1 MADYRVTAGTDRLI
15 GDDEDDV
22 FNVVGSYM
30 RTLSA
35 ADVLSGGGGSD
46 VLTFSGITSGLQL
59 GSDRL
64 VGLSSVEEID
74 VTGVSGGLN
83 IVLDAATIRQ
93 ADGDRLTVTFG
104 TSPLALGIVSKDPGD
119 AVVLSGSGQVT
130 LRNFDDQTVRI
141 ADGLNGRVAGGDRN
155 DTILGGNGN
164 DTLAGAKGAD
174 VLNGGAGNDVLDG
187 GAGVDVIITGSGRDV
202 VTGGTEADL
211 FQVGSGSTTITD
223 FAVDFHLERIDLR
236 GVAAATDFSKLTVA
250 DTAGG
255 AQITV
260 ADTTILLK
268 GIAASAV
275 SAGNFIFSGTSDPN
289 VILVD
294 AGTSEAIIQRI
305 VDEAPPGSTIKLAA
319 GTYTFDQTLTINRS
333 DITFEGAGS
342 GKTVI
347 RSAITDANASSVLEV
362 RGGLSLDKAADLAT
376 TAVKGSNTLQLTS
389 TAGLKVGD
397 VVRIAQNNDDAFFA
411 ATGNTGVEAEL
422 GPDVYTDRKALRE
435 SLSKI
440 VAIDGNTV
448 TVAEPL
454 PYTFEAGKGWV
465 GQFEALQNVT
475 VGGFRIET
483 GFTSADPNAFVNTKP
498 AWEGTATVVFK
509 SMTGGKVYDIEA
521 YNNASKAFVFNRVY
535 GLTADHLV
543 AVGAHNKGGDGN
555 GYGFSLE
562 EAFANTFTH
571 LTDKDMRHGVLFSS
585 WSAEHHNHIQIDST
599 NRDINFHG
607 SPDSDNTIIVERAE
621 ASYGGGGSSWP
632 IVGPGSFPVHPLSTI
647 ADNDIR
653 FHYLRSTDHGET
665 IRATDDNADID
676 AAGGDDVIA
685 GGKGADRLS
694 GGEGNDTIRDTGTGS
709 DTINGGTGDDTI
721 EAGRGSDVIT
731 GGEGNDTIRD
741 GGGNDRINGGADRD
755 VIRGGAGDDT
765 LSGDDGA
772 DILDGEAGTD
782 TLTGGT
788 GSDILKLGAGDT
800 GTGGTDSD
808 TFVVTGNAT
817 ITDFAVADPLEKI
830 DLRGIAGATSF
841 SALKRTQIGTD
852 AQVVVGGV
860 TILLKNV
867 EAAALNADDFVF
879 VGTTKATY
887 AELQT
892 RMSDAS
898 LTDTIKSVVGTA
910 GDDLFGGS
918 GVSFVKEGTVFGGAG
933 TDTLRLASDKF
944 TLDDAA
950 LSRLSSVEIIDVSQ
964 SLGGA
969 VFLVGARGVGQADGD
984 VLTLYGG
991 NRALSLDTSAVGG
1004 AGKVVVE
1011 TFGTVSLARDVN
1023 NVVTVSSLVDGTVIG
1038 NTGRDAITGGAR
1050 SDTLTGGVGDDVLDG
1065 GAGNDIVD
1073 GGLGDDVLKGGSGRD
1088 RITGGEGDDTFLI
1101 EGGAT
1106 VTGGI
1111 GSDTFVIYGSTTITD
1126 FAAAD
1131 RMEKIDLRP
1140 IKSATSFAALKLL
1153 QSGADTRVQVAG
1165 REIVLKNVAPSQ
1177 LTADNFIFYGSTEQT
1192 LASQHSRAPVG
1203 LLSSGADKLTGTA
1216 GNDLFE
1222 GQTSQ
1227 FITADTIVGGAGT
1240 DTLNLASNG
1249 FGLTD
1254 ALLSRLSSVEIIDVS
1269 QSLGGAVFLVGAR
1282 GVGQADGDVL
1292 TLRGGN
1298 RALSLDTSAVGG
1310 AGKVVVETFGTVS
1323 LARDVNNAVTVSSLV
1338 DGTVIGNTGRDA
1350 ITGGARS
1357 DALTGGAGD
1366 DVLDGAGGNDI
1377 LDAGL
1382 GDDVLKGGTGRDTL
1396 LAGAGN
1402 DTLWLEGGDTAS
1414 GGTGSDTFVIYG
1426 GATITDFAVADRM
1439 EKIDLRP
1446 IKSAT
1451 SFAALKLLQSG
1462 ADTRVQVAGREI
1474 VLKNVAPSQLTADNF
1489 IFYGS
1494 TEQTLASQHS
1504 RAPVGLLSSGA
1515 DKLTGTAGNDLFEG
1529 QTSQFITADTI
1540 VGGAGTDTLNLASN
1554 GFGLTDAL
1562 LSRLS
1567 SVEIIDVSQSLGGAV
1582 FLVGARG
1589 VGQADGDVLTLRGG
1603 NRALS
1608 LDTSAV
1614 GGAGKVVVETFGT
1627 VSLARDVNNV
1637 VTVSNLVDGTV
1648 IGNTGRDAIT
1658 GGARGDALTGGAGD
1672 DVLDGA
1678 GGNDI
1683 LDAGLG
1689 DDVLKGGTGR
1699 DTLLAGA
1706 GNDTLWLEGGD
1717 TASGGTGSDT
1727 FVIYGGATITDFAV
1741 ADRME
1746 KIDLRPIKSATSFAA
1761 LKLLQSGADTRVQV
1775 AGREI
1780 VLKNVAPS
1788 QLTADNFIFYG
1799 STEQALAS
1807 QHSRAPVGLLSSR
1820 ADKLTGTA
1828 GNDLFEGQTSQFTT
1842 ADTILGGAGTDTL
1855 SFVAGSVSLTEST
1868 LARLTSVEIIDVS
1881 QSSAS
1886 IASFQI
1892 GAKAVGQADG
1902 DVLTLLGG
1910 TKNFVLDTSAVG
1922 SAGKVVVETFGTVAL
1937 RRDAGN
1943 AVTVSDKVD
1952 GKVVGG
1958 DLRDTI
1964 FGGARADTLSG
1975 GKGADLLSGGLG
1987 HDVLAGGAGADT
1999 FVFATRP
2006 GSTKIDHIT
2015 DFVAEDT
2022 IQLAKSV
2029 FATLATGQ
2037 LAGSAFK
2044 DLGVT
2049 GAKLDADDRIVY
2061 NHDTGVLAYDADGSG
2076 KVAAVTIAVL
2086 DNKPLLTH
2094 ADILVA

>member
-1 MADYRVTAGTDRLI
+1 
-15 GDDEDDV
+15 
-22 FNVVGSYM
+22 M

-64 VGLSSVEEID
+64 AGLSSVEEID
-74 VTGVSGGLN
+74 IKGVSGTLN
-83 IVLDAATIRQ
+83 IVLDATTIRQ
-93 ADGDRLTVTFG
+93 ADGGRLTVTFG
-104 TSPLALGIVSKDPGD
+104 ANPLAFGVISKDPGD
-119 AVVLSGSGQVT
+119 AVILSGSGQVT
-130 LRNFDDQTVRI
+130 LQNFNSNQTVQL
-141 ADGLNGRVAGGDRN
+141 ADGVNGRVMGSNFD
-155 DTILGGNGN
+155 DTILGGDGN
-164 DTLAGAKGAD
+164 DTLVGGKGND
-174 VLNGGAGNDVLDG
+174 VLNGGAGSDTIDG
-187 GAGVDVIITGSGRDV
+187 GIGNDLIITGSGRDV

-236 GVAAATDFSKLTVA
+236 GVVAATDFSKLAVA
-250 DTAGG
+250 DTAAG

-260 ADTTILLK
+260 ADTTILLR
-268 GIAASAV
+268 GVEASDL
-275 SAGNFIFSGTSDPN
+275 SAGNFIFSGTADPN

-305 VDEAPPGSTIKLAA
+305 VNEAPPGSTIKLAA
-319 GTYTFDQTLTINRS
+319 GTYTFDKTLTINRS

-342 GKTVI
+342 DKTVI
-347 RSAITDANASSVLEV
+347 RSVITDANPVPVLMVSGELTV
-362 RGGLSLDKAADLAT
+362 DKAADLAT
-376 TAVKGSNTLQLTS
+376 TAVKGSNTLQLSS

-411 ATGNTGVEAEL
+411 ATGNTGVQVA
-422 GPDVYTDRKALRE
+422 GSIVYSDRWALRE

-465 GQFEALQNVT
+465 GQFEALRNVT
-475 VGGFRIET
+475 VGGFRVDS
-483 GFTSADPNAFVNTKP
+483 GFTGADPNAFVNKNP
-498 AWEGTATVVFK
+498 AWDGAGHIYFK
-509 SMTGGKVYDIEA
+509 SMVGGKVYDIEA
-521 YNNASKAFVFNRVY
+521 YNNASKAFIFSRIY

-543 AVGAHNKGGDGN
+543 AVSAQNKGADGN
-555 GYGFSLE
+555 GYGFTLE

-571 LTDKDMRHGVLFSS
+571 LSDRDMRHSVLFSS
-585 WSAEHHNHIQIDST
+585 WNAEHYNHIQVDST

-607 SPDSDNTIIVERAE
+607 SPDSSNTIIVDRAV
-621 ASYGGGGSSWP
+621 ASYGGGMASWP
-632 IVGPGSFPVHPLSTI
+632 IVGPGAFPIHPRSTI
-647 ADNDIR
+647 EDNDIR
-653 FHYLRSTDHGET
+653 FHYLRATEHYET
-665 IRATDDNADID
+665 IRATDDGADID
-676 AAGGDDVIA
+676 AAGGGDFIT

-694 GGEGNDTIRDTGTGS
+694 GGAGDDTIRDTDSGN
-709 DTINGGTGDDTI
+709 DTIDGGTGNDTI
-721 EAGRGSDVIT
+721 ASGRGNDVIT

-741 GGGNDRINGGADRD
+741 SGGNDRISGGAERD
-755 VIRGGAGDDT
+755 LILGGAGDDT

-800 GTGGTDSD
+800 GTGGTDPD
-808 TFVVTGNAT
+808 TFVVTGNVT
-817 ITDFAVADPLEKI
+817 ITDFTVADPLEKI

-841 SALKRTQIGTD
+841 AALKRTQVGTD
-852 AQVVVGGV
+852 AKVVVGGV

-867 EAAALNADDFVF
+867 DARTLTADDFVF
-879 VGTTKATY
+879 VGATKATY
-887 AELQT
+887 AEMQT
-892 RMSDAS
+892 RTSHAT

-918 GVSFVKEGTVFGGAG
+918 GIRFMQEGTVAGGAG
-933 TDTLRLASDKF
+933 TDTLRLVSDKIN
-944 TLDDAA
+944 LDDAA
-950 LSRLSSVEIIDVSQ
+950 LSRLSSVEIIDLSQ
-964 SLGGA
+964 STGG
-969 VFLVGARGVGQADGD
+969 VVVLVGARGVGQADGD

-991 NRALSLDTSAVGG
+991 LSDIDLNTSAVGP

-1011 TFGTVSLARDVN
+1011 TFGTVNLAHSAN
-1023 NVVTVSSLVDGTVIG
+1023 NAVTVSDFVEGKVIG
-1038 NTGRDAITGGAR
+1038 SNGRDAITGGAR
-1050 SDTLTGGVGDDVLDG
+1050 SDALAGGAGDDVLSG
-1065 GAGNDIVD
+1065 GGGNDTLD
-1073 GGLGDDVLKGGSGRD
+1073 GGLGDDVLRGDAGSD
-1088 RITGGEGDDTFLI
+1088 RMLGGEGDDTFLI
-1101 EGGAT
+1101 EAGDT

-1126 FAAAD
+1126 FAVAD

-1192 LASQHSRAPVG
+1192 LASLHSRAPIG

-1216 GNDLFE
+1216 GSDLFE

-1227 FITADTIVGGAGT
+1227 FTTADTIVGGAGI

-1269 QSLGGAVFLVGAR
+1269 QTLGGAVFRVGA
-1282 GVGQADGDVL
+1282 GAVGQADGDVL

-1298 RALSLDTSAVGG
+1298 RELFLDTSGVGT

-1323 LARDVNNAVTVSSLV
+1323 LTPGVNNAVTMSDKVN
-1338 DGTVIGNTGRDA
+1338 GTVIGNTGRDA

-1357 DALTGGAGD
+1357 DALTGGVGD
-1366 DVLDGAGGNDI
+1366 DVLSGGGGNDT
-1377 LDAGL
+1377 LDGGL
-1382 GDDVLKGGTGRDTL
+1382 GDDLLKGDAGSDRMLGGEGDDTFL
-1396 LAGAGN
+1396 IEA
-1402 DTLWLEGGDTAS
+1402 GDTVT
-1414 GGTGSDTFVIYG
+1414 GGIGSDTFVIYG

-1494 TEQTLASQHS
+1494 TEQTLASLHS
-1504 RAPVGLLSSGA
+1504 RAPIGLLSSGA
-1515 DKLTGTAGNDLFEG
+1515 DRLTGTAGSDLFEG
-1529 QTSQFITADTI
+1529 QTSQFTTADTI
-1540 VGGAGTDTLNLASN
+1540 VGGAGIDTLNLASN

-1567 SVEIIDVSQSLGGAV
+1567 SVEIIDVSQTLGGAV
-1582 FLVGARG
+1582 FRVGAG
-1589 VGQADGDVLTLRGG
+1589 AVGQADGDVLTLRGG
-1603 NRALS
+1603 NRELF
-1608 LDTSAV
+1608 LDTSGV
-1614 GGAGKVVVETFGT
+1614 GTAGKVVVETFGT
-1627 VSLARDVNNV
+1627 VSLTPGVNNA
-1637 VTVSNLVDGTV
+1637 VTMSDKVNGTV

-1678 GGNDI
+1678 GGNDT

-1689 DDVLKGGTGR
+1689 DDLLKGGTGR

-1746 KIDLRPIKSATSFAA
+1746 KIDLRPIKSATSFSA

-1788 QLTADNFIFYG
+1788 QLTADDFIFYG
-1799 STEQALAS
+1799 STEQALS
-1807 QHSRAPVGLLSSR
+1807 VQHSLAPVALLSSG

-1828 GNDLFEGQTSQFTT
+1828 RNDLFEGQTSQFTT

-1868 LARLTSVEIIDVS
+1868 LARLSSVEIIDVS
-1881 QSSAS
+1881 QSGAS
-1886 IASFQI
+1886 MASFQI

-2006 GSTKIDHIT
+2006 GSTNIDHIT

-2037 LAGSAFK
+2037 LAGGAFK